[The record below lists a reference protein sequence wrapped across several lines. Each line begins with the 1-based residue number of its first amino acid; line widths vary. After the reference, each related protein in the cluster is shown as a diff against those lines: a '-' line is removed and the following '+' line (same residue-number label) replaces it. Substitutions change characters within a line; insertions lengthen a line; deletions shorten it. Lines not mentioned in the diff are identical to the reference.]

1 MRDSRK
7 GADILRYVTKRV
19 LLVALTIIIS
29 LGVSGCMKKNVD
41 PEDIKAEMLSYLEEK
56 YGEEFIPMSLSP
68 SGFAYSYDN
77 LRVYPKNGNKG
88 DSFEVWG
95 TRMEDGSYSMSD
107 GYFGIYI
114 KDEYEAMLSGFV
126 GEIYKDFK
134 LYTDFGEGG
143 VLPDRLDKNTKLED
157 IYNKDENFSSD
168 TIIFVKQES
177 AKGIDIDKSLRAIAE
192 KMREKEMVVFI
203 RLYVVFDDKFES
215 IELDALNAKE
225 VRNYF
230 LYDYKYIMVTPDLR
244 IRQNGEEVE
253 IDG

>member
-1 MRDSRK
+1 MRD
-7 GADILRYVTKRV
+7 VTKRV
-19 LLVALTIIIS
+19 LLVALTIMIS

-41 PEDIKAEMLSYLEEK
+41 PEDIKAEMLTYLEEK
-56 YGEEFIPMSLSP
+56 YGEEFVPMSLSP

-143 VLPDRLDKNTKLED
+143 ILPDRLDKNTKLEE
-157 IYNKDENFSSD
+157 IYNKDEMFWSD
-168 TIIFVKQES
+168 TVVFVKEAS
-177 AKGIDIDKSLRAIAE
+177 VKGIDDEDSIRKIAE
-192 KMREKEMVVFI
+192 NMQAKKMVGSVRLFIVFNEK
-203 RLYVVFDDKFES
+203 FDS
-215 IELDALNAKE
+215 IGLEALNLNPTKE
-225 VRNYF
+225 SEYYLRDRKIIKVNRD
-230 LYDYKYIMVTPDLR
+230 LEIRKY
-244 IRQNGEEVE
+244 GEEAQV
-253 IDG
+253 DG